1 MRTLLLIYITLFTIT
16 AKAQNKIELILTDIE
31 KNNKAMQANKQYWEA
46 KKLQFKS
53 GINPSNPKLEY
64 EFLTGSPSTA
74 GNQTDILVVQSFDFP
89 TAYSKKN
96 QVANQ
101 QIIQSDFYVEAYRQN
116 ILMAA
121 KEYCLELTYL
131 NKKQTELVKRVDN
144 AKKLQQQYQ
153 LKLELGDAN
162 SLDANKATLN
172 LINLQNELRLT
183 TSEINQYTQRLTEL
197 NGGTPVEYNETT
209 YPISPLIPTFEALE
223 KSIEE
228 NDPNLKSIHQQNEID
243 QKKVELSRAMF
254 LPKLEGGY
262 RLQKILGQTFKGVYA
277 GITIPLW
284 ESKNSV
290 KHQKAH
296 LLYNNIQVEEHHN
309 EHYYEIKQLYEKYE
323 NLNIAITEYQNFQ
336 ASINNIEL
344 LNKALALGEISSIS
358 YFMEINYFYDSFDN
372 YLFLEKELNI
382 TIAKLL
388 KYQL

>member
-1 MRTLLLIYITLFTIT
+1 MRFLLIIYITCFTIS
-16 AKAQNKIELILTDIE
+16 AKSQNKIDLILSDIE
-31 KNNKAMQANKQYWEA
+31 KNNKAIKANEQYWEA
-46 KKLQFKS
+46 KKLQFKT

-64 EFLTGSPSTA
+64 EYLTGSPATA
-74 GNQTDILVVQSFDFP
+74 GNQTDFLVVQSFDFP

-116 ILMAA
+116 ILITA

-131 NKKQTELVKRVDN
+131 HKRKAELVKRVNN
-144 AKKLQQQYQ
+144 AKKLQEQYQ
-153 LKLELGDAN
+153 LKLKLGDAN
-162 SLDANKATLN
+162 RLDANKASLN
-172 LINLQNELRLT
+172 LINMQNELRLT
-183 TSEINQYTQRLTEL
+183 NSEINQFTQKLTEL
-197 NGGTPVEYNETT
+197 NGGNPIEFNETN
-209 YPISPLIPTFEALE
+209 YPASPLVPPFEELE

-243 QKKVELSRAMF
+243 QKKVELSRAMS

-262 RLQKILGQTFKGVYA
+262 RFQKILGQTFKGVYA

-284 ESKNSV
+284 ENKNSV

-323 NLNIAITEYQNFQ
+323 NLNKAIQEYQNLLG
-336 ASINNIEL
+336 SINNLEL
-344 LNKALALGEISSIS
+344 LNKALELGETSSIA
-358 YFMEINYFYDSFDN
+358 YFMEINYFYASYDN
-372 YLFLEKELNI
+372 YLLLEKELNI